1 MKKSELKAIIKEEIA
16 KMYGSDDAIQK
27 GVERAFRFTPPT
39 SGKGNVLGLPLE
51 RLEDYNRLPDTKS
64 EADLSSRNYMY
75 LPSVTKPDA
84 ETQIYSKEQA
94 QEWLRSFMTQFG
106 AEGDVVRFAKGQV
119 VNNPKFDEFRNAG
132 KASIASFYDKLKYK
146 GD

>member
-16 KMYGSDDAIQK
+16 KMYGSDDAIQRSVNK
-27 GVERAFRFTPPT
+27 IFGTK
-39 SGKGNVLGLPLE
+39 SGKENILGLPLE

-64 EADLSSRNYMY
+64 EANLSSRNYMY

-119 VNNPKFDEFRNAG
+119 VNSPKFDEFRNAG

>member
-16 KMYGSDDAIQK
+16 KMYGNDDAIQRSVNK
-27 GVERAFRFTPPT
+27 IFGTK
-39 SGKGNVLGLPLE
+39 SGKENILGLPLE

-94 QEWLRSFMTQFG
+94 QEWVRDFMNKFG
-106 AEGDVVRFAKGQV
+106 AEDDIVRIANGQV
-119 VNNPKFDEFRNAG
+119 TNSPKFDEFRNAG